1 MFEKGLL
8 SFWWDFVDKINA
20 LVHNTKS
27 NINLGEVIKY
37 KNTLKYKYELNLT
50 HLVTYTWEEIVIALS
65 LSYSLAVYLTIIPWA
80 RVGYEMVNCQ
90 RVAYSDNDPISNK
103 RE

>member
-1 MFEKGLL
+1 VFEKGLL

-50 HLVTYTWEEIVIALS
+50 HLVTYTGGEIVITLSFEGLIIKQLFHEHALDMR
-65 LSYSLAVYLTIIPWA
+65 W
-80 RVGYEMVNCQ
+80 
-90 RVAYSDNDPISNK
+90 
-103 RE
+103 

>member
-50 HLVTYTWEEIVIALS
+50 YLVTYTRGEIVIALS
-65 LSYSLAVYLTIIPWA
+65 FEGLIIKQLFHEHALDMKW
-80 RVGYEMVNCQ
+80 
-90 RVAYSDNDPISNK
+90 
-103 RE
+103 

>member
-65 LSYSLAVYLTIIPWA
+65 FEGLIIKQLFHEHALDMKW
-80 RVGYEMVNCQ
+80 
-90 RVAYSDNDPISNK
+90 
-103 RE
+103 